1 MARIITLIKQIIV
14 SSFTKIL
21 LSTFFFVLFLT
32 TVTSQTIFDNDSEI
46 GNTDLSSIETWKK
59 AQVSK
64 KNGVKIFP
72 NPIRNNTVHIQF
84 ETSIFIHTIKIY
96 DILGKGVF
104 IKKIT
109 SSENKIS
116 LKPNLSSGIY
126 ILTINTRD
134 NGSISKKMIVQ

>member
-21 LSTFFFVLFLT
+21 LSTFFFVFFLT
-32 TVTSQTIFDNDSEI
+32 TITSQTILDNDFEK
-46 GNTDLSSIETWKK
+46 GNTVMSSIETRKK

-64 KNGVKIFP
+64 KIVIKIFP
-72 NPIRNNTVHIQF
+72 NPIKNNTVHIQF
-84 ETSIFIHTIKIY
+84 ATTIFIHTIKIY

-126 ILTINTRD
+126 ILKINTRD